1 MSINISEC
9 EIIEKLIDKLNN
21 INNNLNKIKDYAE
34 LNDTS
39 KSVEYLEELNNFS
52 INLNELEANSEEI
65 VNKYIMNVDINL
77 LSSTDK
83 LRRKKIL
90 IDKKIQE
97 VFLPYMLYMQIILN
111 SN

>member
-83 LRRKKIL
+83 LKRKKIL